1 MYTYNKSFK
10 TLPIEI
16 LPMYTHVNDCGFF
29 FFRRK
34 SCSFQEAEKKKI
46 TGLVTVAVIV
56 VLSGGFDGPAVL

>member
-16 LPMYTHVNDCGFF
+16 LPMYTHVNDCGFV

-34 SCSFQEAEKKKI
+34 SCSFQEAEKKNHRFSHCRCHRG
-46 TGLVTVAVIV
+46 TERWL
-56 VLSGGFDGPAVL
+56 

>member
-16 LPMYTHVNDCGFF
+16 LPMYTHVNDCGFV

-34 SCSFQEAEKKKI
+34 SCSFQEAEKKKSQ
-46 TGLVTVAVIV
+46 V
-56 VLSGGFDGPAVL
+56 